1 MKSSHQ
7 TLRYRLNTD
16 RKGHRGLRR
25 WGFFNQR
32 QPPVCASTQTPLF
45 HSFKWDS
52 TTVVATAWIM
62 YAFTVLIC
70 DRHRPCGNVGHTFMH
85 NNSFRLYVW
94 LLYFHRQLGRLSL
107 YIRPPSKKSAPHLS
121 CGLFLRQTVTRK
133 LGSRRSLE
141 QSCWPFILSLIL
153 LKSYACQ
160 WHGAAHNSIIP
171 LEREACWNDQL
182 LTACNHLCQ
191 AFCLCWL

>member
-1 MKSSHQ
+1 MHLIELGLIPSNCVIHAMKSSHQ

-52 TTVVATAWIM
+52 TTVVAAAWIM

-70 DRHRPCGNVGHTFMH
+70 DGHRPCGNVGHTFMH

-107 YIRPPSKKSAPHLS
+107 YIRPPSEKCATLE
-121 CGLFLRQTVTRK
+121 LR
-133 LGSRRSLE
+133 
-141 QSCWPFILSLIL
+141 LISQANCHQEIRLPPLAGAEL
-153 LKSYACQ
+153 LPL
-160 WHGAAHNSIIP
+160 HTFTNSP
-171 LEREACWNDQL
+171 
-182 LTACNHLCQ
+182 
-191 AFCLCWL
+191 

>member
-7 TLRYRLNTD
+7 ALRHRLNTD

-25 WGFFNQR
+25 WRFFNQR

-52 TTVVATAWIM
+52 TTAVAAAWIM

-70 DRHRPCGNVGHTFMH
+70 DGHRPCGNVGHTFMH
-85 NNSFRLYVW
+85 NNSFRLYS
-94 LLYFHRQLGRLSL
+94 HRQLGRLSF
-107 YIRPPSKKSAPHLS
+107 YIFVPLQKSAPHFS
-121 CGLFLRQTVTRK
+121 CGLFFRQTVVRK
-133 LGSRRSLE
+133 SGPCRSLE
-141 QSCWPFILSLIL
+141 QSCCPFILSLIL
-153 LKSYACQ
+153 LKSHACQ

-171 LEREACWNDQL
+171 LEWEACWNDQL